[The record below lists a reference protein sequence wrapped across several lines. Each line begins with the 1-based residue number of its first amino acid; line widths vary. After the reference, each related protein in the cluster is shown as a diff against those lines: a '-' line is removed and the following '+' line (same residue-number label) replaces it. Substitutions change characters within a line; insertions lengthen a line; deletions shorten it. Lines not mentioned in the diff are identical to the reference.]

1 MRTFAIVFVVA
12 LTAGAAKAGTAQL
25 TPTRSA
31 TDLAFDMYN
40 SCLKDFSTSCVQ
52 PKAMQ
57 WFNQALQQDEIQI
70 TDKLSIVRT
79 SRVEPIQQRSY
90 DPQEQMFNDIDNFLA
105 THALRVRAPEF
116 FSTEE
121 ARSYVP
127 DFLFSNALTKDSV
140 VPLAERDPNQGR
152 GMVRKVLLPFL
163 IGLKLKTTVL
173 VPLALALIALKT
185 WKAMTLGLL
194 SLVLSGA
201 LVVFKIAKPKIINY
215 EVVHYPHHVEHVE
228 HIEHIPHHVDHFPH
242 HVDHIVPH
250 HIDIVPHHVDHHVDH
265 HIDLPPHVEHVEHFE
280 HPSPAWDPHA
290 WARSSQEPQDAQDMA
305 FSGQRQT

>member
-1 MRTFAIVFVVA
+1 MYTIVFVAA
-12 LTAGAAKAGTAQL
+12 LTISAAYAGTTQVA
-25 TPTRSA
+25 PTRSA
-31 TDLAFDMYN
+31 TDLAYDMYN
-40 SCLKDFSTSCVQ
+40 GCLKDFSTSCVQ
-52 PKAMQ
+52 PKALQ
-57 WFNQALQQDEIQI
+57 WYNQALQQDEIQI

-79 SRVEPIQQRSY
+79 SRVEATQQRSLNS
-90 DPQEQMFNDIDNFLA
+90 QEQMFNDIDNFLA
-105 THALRVRAPEF
+105 THALRVKAPKF
-116 FSTEE
+116 FSSEE

-127 DFLFSNALTKDSV
+127 DFLFSNVLTKDSV

-228 HIEHIPHHVDHFPH
+228 HIEHIPHHIDHFPIMSNTLC
-242 HVDHIVPH
+242 HITLTSCPIILTSIGGSSTLGGQGYRNLIGWGKSVSKVPNRL
-250 HIDIVPHHVDHHVDH
+250 VP
-265 HIDLPPHVEHVEHFE
+265 P
-280 HPSPAWDPHA
+280 
-290 WARSSQEPQDAQDMA
+290 RS
-305 FSGQRQT
+305 